1 MFRCSDSVCV
11 PRWSQRPYKRSKETV
26 RPTEKYRQEDN
37 MEATQRK
44 AAAVCCS
51 RSSQSAA
58 EGSQDAHTVSWW
70 FVEGGHE
77 GGVLKTWN
85 SINPNPL
92 LLLPWLFPSYR
103 VACMTGDLPKYFMS
117 PSLSP
122 RPFSVEC
129 FSSIVAAHLSH
140 LVFGRRLIFSL
151 CYIRP
156 QYVFFISPHHML
168 IPVQSSIRDVF
179 GSLRHSRCPYMCSF
193 LILSLHLTLHIHY
206 SILILFTLICFLLS
220 LRCPIVHRW
229 L

>member
-1 MFRCSDSVCV
+1 
-11 PRWSQRPYKRSKETV
+11 
-26 RPTEKYRQEDN
+26 

-44 AAAVCCS
+44 AADVCCS

-77 GGVLKTWN
+77 GGVLQTWN

-92 LLLPWLFPSYR
+92 LLLPWLFPSYK
-103 VACMTGDLPKYFMS
+103 VACMTDDLPKYFMS

-122 RPFSVEC
+122 RPFSVEY

-140 LVFGRRLIFSL
+140 LVFDRRLIFLSAIFVLSMCSSSL
-151 CYIRP
+151 
-156 QYVFFISPHHML
+156 L
-168 IPVQSSIRDVF
+168 NT
-179 GSLRHSRCPYMCSF
+179 CPYEFNRLSVMFLEACATLVVPRMCSF
-193 LILSLHLTLHIHY
+193 LILSLHLTLHIHC

-220 LRCPIVHRW
+220 LRCPILHRW